1 MDLLTKVIVETIS
14 KKCNDGSFGISL
26 INIPSVNYADL
37 VSNISLSKKTDIF
50 FLGFYDKEIK
60 TMGLDKNDN
69 INLYYTVEE
78 AEISRNTGDESI
90 FRILVIKR
98 QDIEKISSLRWF
110 EEIDMTE
117 TYKAICN
124 YTIKHIKAKNSTI
137 INLIKA
143 LKRKSI
149 QSVLN
154 FENVLAYLGC
164 IMSASEEE
172 LPQMVRT
179 ELYKLGLCADNTF
192 AIGNVEIDDFVK
204 KIKRNAAIVKRIGGL
219 EQKERQGINNYYTK
233 HPDSSVTKL
242 ILKYRDIKDITTQA
256 KSRSGVVPKA
266 VSASVKGSTS
276 PRLYRLFFRLLP
288 IRNSIER

>member
-1 MDLLTKVIVETIS
+1 
-14 KKCNDGSFGISL
+14 
-26 INIPSVNYADL
+26 
-37 VSNISLSKKTDIF
+37 
-50 FLGFYDKEIK
+50 
-60 TMGLDKNDN
+60 MGLDKNDN

-149 QSVLN
+149 ESN
-154 FENVLAYLGC
+154 
-164 IMSASEEE
+164 S
-172 LPQMVRT
+172 R
-179 ELYKLGLCADNTF
+179 
-192 AIGNVEIDDFVK
+192 
-204 KIKRNAAIVKRIGGL
+204 
-219 EQKERQGINNYYTK
+219 
-233 HPDSSVTKL
+233 DS
-242 ILKYRDIKDITTQA
+242 
-256 KSRSGVVPKA
+256 
-266 VSASVKGSTS
+266 
-276 PRLYRLFFRLLP
+276 
-288 IRNSIER
+288 